1 MIVQGTDDSL
11 IPYAATTRLVDDSL
25 CRTQHDTVR
34 YVPIP
39 GASHSGALQAGE
51 PAILLW
57 ISSRVAGG
65 AEVDTCAG

>member
-1 MIVQGTDDSL
+1 M
-11 IPYAATTRLVDDSL
+11 
-25 CRTQHDTVR
+25 R

-39 GASHSGALQAGE
+39 GASHSGALQEGA

-65 AEVDTCAG
+65 AEVDTCSR